1 MAYATGKKFLN
12 KAKLPLMWCSGCGN
26 GITLSAM
33 LRAIEELGYEKKD
46 FVLVT
51 GIGCWGKAGEFTTGN
66 LLHTTH
72 GRALP
77 FAEGIAAAN
86 PELHVIVIM
95 GDGDGATIGGNHLI
109 HAARRNIDLTA
120 IVVNNCN
127 YGMTGG
133 QMSALTPANAITQT
147 SVAGNPERAFDLCK
161 LVEVAGANYVA
172 RETAYQGLALK
183 TRIKEGL
190 QKKGFSMIEVISPCT
205 TLFGPRNQMKTPVQM
220 MEMLKEKGVS
230 VKQYNEI
237 ENAAEKGYYVTG
249 KLVDRDEPDFM
260 TRYQSVRQHMAQ
272 GK

>member
-1 MAYATGKKFLN
+1 
-12 KAKLPLMWCSGCGN
+12 
-26 GITLSAM
+26 
-33 LRAIEELGYEKKD
+33 
-46 FVLVT
+46 
-51 GIGCWGKAGEFTTGN
+51 
-66 LLHTTH
+66 
-72 GRALP
+72 
-77 FAEGIAAAN
+77 
-86 PELHVIVIM
+86 M

-183 TRIKEGL
+183 NRIKEGL

-260 TRYQSVRQHMAQ
+260 TRYQAVRQQMAQ